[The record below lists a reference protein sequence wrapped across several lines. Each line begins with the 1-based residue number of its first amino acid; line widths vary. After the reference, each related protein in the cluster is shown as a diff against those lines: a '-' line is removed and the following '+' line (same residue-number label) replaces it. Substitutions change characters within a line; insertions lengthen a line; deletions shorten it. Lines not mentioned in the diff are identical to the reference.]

1 MQKNWPVPTRLRGQI
16 TGEGVAMPI
25 DLDVSEIRL
34 ILDIMGRAPVVGLE
48 TMRSVLLLAVK
59 LQGNLPVIE
68 DAL

>member
-1 MQKNWPVPTRLRGQI
+1 
-16 TGEGVAMPI
+16 MPI
-25 DLDVSEIRL
+25 DLDASEIRL

-59 LQGNLPVIE
+59 LQGHLPVIE